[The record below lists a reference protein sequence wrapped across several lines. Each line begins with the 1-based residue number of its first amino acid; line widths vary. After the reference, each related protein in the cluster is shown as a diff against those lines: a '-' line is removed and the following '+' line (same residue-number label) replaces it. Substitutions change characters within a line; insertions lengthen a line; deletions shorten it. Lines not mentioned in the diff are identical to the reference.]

1 MLSNFRGI
9 FLLWNR
15 LDAPEKKEKQNVL
28 RGNVVAMYPHV
39 AILILLTEGSAD
51 ESIHVII
58 GLGRFNNIKKFASAS
73 LEVGKF
79 INLLCQVIEFDQ
91 ILSSLY

>member
-51 ESIHVII
+51 E
-58 GLGRFNNIKKFASAS
+58 
-73 LEVGKF
+73 
-79 INLLCQVIEFDQ
+79 
-91 ILSSLY
+91 